1 MQKSRLFLLLITLFL
16 SMSFIP
22 AHAADDE
29 DEEEEKAP
37 DVMYVD
43 MSPAF
48 IVNLGNNVA
57 ASNYLKAEV
66 QLVVEGEDEADK
78 IRYHTAPIRHELVM
92 LLSSKTKEELK
103 SPEAREALQAQALEN
118 MNKHLDLMEKNLK
131 VEEVLFTTF
140 IVQ

>member
-1 MQKSRLFLLLITLFL
+1 
-16 SMSFIP
+16 
-22 AHAADDE
+22 
-29 DEEEEKAP
+29 
-37 DVMYVD
+37 MYVD

-66 QLVVEGEDEADK
+66 QLVVDGDDEADR

-103 SPEAREALQAQALEN
+103 SPEAREALQTQALEN

-140 IVQ
+140 IIQ

>member
-1 MQKSRLFLLLITLFL
+1 MQKSRFFLFFITLLL

-22 AHAADDE
+22 AHAGDDE

-37 DVMYVD
+37 EIMYVD

-48 IVNLGNNVA
+48 IVNLGNKSA
-57 ASNYLKAEV
+57 PSSYLKAEI
-66 QLVVEGEDEADK
+66 QLVVNGEDSADR
-78 IRYHTAPIRHELVM
+78 IRYHIAPIRHELVM
-92 LLSSKTKEELK
+92 LLSTKSKEELK

-118 MNKHLDLMEKNLK
+118 MNQHLDKLEKEVV

>member
-22 AHAADDE
+22 AHAGDDE

-37 DVMYVD
+37 EVMYVD

-66 QLVVEGEDEADK
+66 QLVVDGEDEADK
-78 IRYHTAPIRHELVM
+78 IRYHVAPIRHELVM

-103 SPEAREALQAQALEN
+103 SPEAREALQTQALEN

-131 VEEVLFTTF
+131 IEEVLFTTF

>member
-1 MQKSRLFLLLITLFL
+1 MQKSRFFLFFITLLL

-22 AHAADDE
+22 AHAGDDE

-37 DVMYVD
+37 EIMYVD

-48 IVNLGNNVA
+48 IVNLGNKSA
-57 ASNYLKAEV
+57 PSSYLKAEI
-66 QLVVEGEDEADK
+66 QLVVNGEDPADRV
-78 IRYHTAPIRHELVM
+78 RYHIAPIRHELVM
-92 LLSSKTKEELK
+92 LLSTKSKEELK

-118 MNKHLDLMEKNLK
+118 MNQHLDKLEKEVV

>member
-43 MSPAF
+43 LSPAF

-66 QLVVEGEDEADK
+66 QLVVNGEDEADR
-78 IRYHTAPIRHELVM
+78 IRYHFAPIRHELVM

-103 SPEAREALQAQALEN
+103 SSEAREALQKQALEK
-118 MNKHLDLMEKNLK
+118 MNNHLDQLEKKLK

>member
-1 MQKSRLFLLLITLFL
+1 MQKSKFYLFLITLIL

-22 AHAADDE
+22 AHAGDDE

-57 ASNYLKAEV
+57 ASSYLKAEV
-66 QLVVEGEDEADK
+66 QLVINGEDEADR
-78 IRYHTAPIRHELVM
+78 IRYHVAPIRHELVM
-92 LLSSKTKEELK
+92 LLSSKTKDELK
-103 SPEAREALQAQALEN
+103 SSEAREALQAQALTK
-118 MNKHLDLMEKNLK
+118 MNDHLDQLEKKLK
-131 VEEVLFTTF
+131 IEEVLFTTF

>member
-1 MQKSRLFLLLITLFL
+1 MPKSRLFLLLITLFL

-22 AHAADDE
+22 AHAGDDE
-29 DEEEEKAP
+29 DEEEEAAE
-37 DVMYVD
+37 VMYVD

-66 QLVVEGEDEADK
+66 QLVVAGEDEADK

-118 MNKHLDLMEKNLK
+118 MNKHLDLMEKKLK